1 MIKNFKFLRGD
12 ENEIHLISQNE
23 WNRRRDALTER
34 IRQEEIRRENDD
46 EFKIMTDNLIKSL
59 EEPKLSLWTKIFLK
73 IKTHS
78 YIDNISFYLVL
89 IGAISIFIYGL
100 YTH

>member
-1 MIKNFKFLRGD
+1 MRGD
-12 ENEIHLISQNE
+12 ENENHLISQNE

-34 IRQEEIRRENDD
+34 IRHEEIRRENDD
-46 EFKIMTDNLIKSL
+46 EFRVMIDNLLKSL

-73 IKTHS
+73 IKTHP
-78 YIDNISFYLVL
+78 YIGNISFYLVL
-89 IGAISIFIYGL
+89 IGVISIFIYGL